1 MGRTRKIPMARRET
15 AKQRSVTLTKRRQG
29 LFNKAA
35 ELCRICDA
43 RIAIMVSSTGSKEKV
58 YAFGHSSVDAV
69 FNKFLDDFPASE
81 AAGASD
87 EEEIKSACNSL
98 HEDIKALESEVT
110 TLIMQNKKINA
121 GGISWDFLDE
131 FERSGSVQELQ
142 DAVKS
147 LESLLGLAKKKMNN
161 PTGNLGIS
169 NIIEPRSDGYLALG
183 FKPHY
188 GSSSSLDDKVCQN
201 SANNVEF
208 ISANY
213 SDSWATS
220 DGSPGN
226 NGIDFP
232 GEVDIDYIWDCI
244 PSLDFNSDS
253 DRVNSDNSSYGCAT
267 SRTAY
272 GSDSRSQENGDNVFP
287 ASLDSGYLEAMEFLD
302 YGIKTIPGSVFGD
315 IKQH

>member
-1 MGRTRKIPMARRET
+1 MARRET
-15 AKQRSVTLTKRRQG
+15 AEQRSVTLTKRRQG

-58 YAFGHSSVDAV
+58 DAV

-81 AAGASD
+81 AAGASH

-98 HEDIKALESEVT
+98 HEDIKALESE
-110 TLIMQNKKINA
+110 
-121 GGISWDFLDE
+121 
-131 FERSGSVQELQ
+131 ELQ

-147 LESLLGLAKKKMNN
+147 LESLLGLAKKKLNN

-169 NIIEPRSDGYLALG
+169 NIIEPKSDGYLALG

-201 SANNVEF
+201 SAKNVEF

-244 PSLDFNSDS
+244 PSLDFNSAS
-253 DRVNSDNSSYGCAT
+253 DRVHSDNSSNGCAT

-302 YGIKTIPGSVFGD
+302 YGIKTTPGSDFWD
-315 IKQH
+315 IIKQH

>member
-1 MGRTRKIPMARRET
+1 
-15 AKQRSVTLTKRRQG
+15 
-29 LFNKAA
+29 
-35 ELCRICDA
+35 
-43 RIAIMVSSTGSKEKV
+43 MVSSTGSKEKV

-69 FNKFLDDFPASE
+69 FNKFLDDFPDSE
-81 AAGASD
+81 AEGASHG
-87 EEEIKSACNSL
+87 EEIKSACNSL

-121 GGISWDFLDE
+121 GGISWDFLDV

-169 NIIEPRSDGYLALG
+169 NIIEPRSDGFSALG
-183 FKPHY
+183 LKPHY
-188 GSSSSLDDKVCQN
+188 GSSRM
-201 SANNVEF
+201 
-208 ISANY
+208 I
-213 SDSWATS
+213 S

-253 DRVNSDNSSYGCAT
+253 DRVHSDNSRNGCTA
-267 SRTAY
+267 SRTAP
-272 GSDSRSQENGDNVFP
+272 GSDSRSQEIGDDVFLTT
-287 ASLDSGYLEAMEFLD
+287 SLDSGYLEAIEFLD
-302 YGIKTIPGSVFGD
+302 YGIKTTPGSDFWD

>member
-1 MGRTRKIPMARRET
+1 
-15 AKQRSVTLTKRRQG
+15 
-29 LFNKAA
+29 
-35 ELCRICDA
+35 
-43 RIAIMVSSTGSKEKV
+43 
-58 YAFGHSSVDAV
+58 
-69 FNKFLDDFPASE
+69 
-81 AAGASD
+81 
-87 EEEIKSACNSL
+87 
-98 HEDIKALESEVT
+98 
-110 TLIMQNKKINA
+110 
-121 GGISWDFLDE
+121 
-131 FERSGSVQELQ
+131 
-142 DAVKS
+142 
-147 LESLLGLAKKKMNN
+147 MNN
-161 PTGNLGIS
+161 PTGDGNLGIS

-253 DRVNSDNSSYGCAT
+253 DRVNYGCAT

>member
-1 MGRTRKIPMARRET
+1 MARRET
-15 AKQRSVTLTKRRQG
+15 AEQRSVTLTKRRQG

-43 RIAIMVSSTGSKEKV
+43 RIAIMVSSTGSKEK
-58 YAFGHSSVDAV
+58 
-69 FNKFLDDFPASE
+69 E
-81 AAGASD
+81 AAGASHG
-87 EEEIKSACNSL
+87 EEIKSACNSL

-121 GGISWDFLDE
+121 GGDFVGFFLT
-131 FERSGSVQELQ
+131 
-142 DAVKS
+142 S
-147 LESLLGLAKKKMNN
+147 L
-161 PTGNLGIS
+161 
-169 NIIEPRSDGYLALG
+169 RG

-188 GSSSSLDDKVCQN
+188 GSSSSLDDKVGQN
-201 SANNVEF
+201 SAKNVEF
-208 ISANY
+208 ISASY

-287 ASLDSGYLEAMEFLD
+287 TTSLDSGYLEAMEFLD
-302 YGIKTIPGSVFGD
+302 YGIKTTPGSDFWD
-315 IKQH
+315 IIKQH